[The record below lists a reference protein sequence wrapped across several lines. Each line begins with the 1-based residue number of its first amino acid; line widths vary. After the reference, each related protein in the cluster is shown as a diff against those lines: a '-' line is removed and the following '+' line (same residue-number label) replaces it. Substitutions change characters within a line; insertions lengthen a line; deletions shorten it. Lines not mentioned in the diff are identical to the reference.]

1 MRGCVPWGRAHRLD
15 TEKFGNR
22 LARYGR
28 CSSKAT
34 AASGIQG
41 PVSTQVYTA
50 ETPTLGRTAALEARM
65 STGGLRL
72 LLGWQVATSSLSFEI
87 RVMP

>member
-1 MRGCVPWGRAHRLD
+1 MCHGAGRTGLIPENLVTGWRVTD
-15 TEKFGNR
+15 
-22 LARYGR
+22 
-28 CSSKAT
+28 
-34 AASGIQG
+34 AAAVKSCRWR
-41 PVSTQVYTA
+41 VSMTQAPTA